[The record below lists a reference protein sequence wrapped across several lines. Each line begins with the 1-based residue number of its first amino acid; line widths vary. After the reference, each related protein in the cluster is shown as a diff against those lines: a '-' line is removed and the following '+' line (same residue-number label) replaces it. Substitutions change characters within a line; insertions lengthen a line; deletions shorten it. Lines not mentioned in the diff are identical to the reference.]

1 MEDQTRSLKDPWELD
16 GVSTFDPEALL
27 AAIMIKGGQMEP
39 LFADPRFFYNMNNMW
54 WKKWIPTFK
63 YWWTVS
69 EKEYEPLWDREGFEE
84 ITDHTEESGTLN
96 SATTGIEVIDTD
108 TTGREVI
115 DTDTTDREVI
125 DTDTTGIEVTDE
137 DTTSSLTGKEI
148 VDDNTTSSS
157 NTSSTT
163 NTDNRVSAYDSSTY
177 QPSSSSSSSSWV
189 NESASSTEDKITDTT
204 THTTGVLDKT
214 VNTTGTADTTRNTTG
229 AIDTTRNTTG
239 AIDTTRNTTGA
250 IDTDTTGSKDS
261 AHSLHT
267 WGNWGISTT
276 SQKLLYSEYE
286 VRFKLN
292 PYELMSDI
300 FLNEMAVRVF

>member
-16 GVSTFDPEALL
+16 GVSTFDSEALL

-39 LFADPRFFYNMNNMW
+39 LFTDPRFFYNMNNMW
-54 WKKWIPTFK
+54 WRKWIPTFK

-69 EKEYEPLWDREGFEE
+69 EKKYEPLWDREGFEE
-84 ITDHTEESGTLN
+84 IEDHTEESGTLD
-96 SATTGIEVIDTD
+96 SSTTGREVMDTD

-115 DTDTTDREVI
+115 DTDTTGR
-125 DTDTTGIEVTDE
+125 EVTDE

-148 VDDNTTSSS
+148 VDDATTSGSNTTS
-157 NTSSTT
+157 TASTE
-163 NTDNRVSAYDSSTY
+163 NKVSAYDASTY
-177 QPSSSSSSSSWV
+177 QPSSSSSSSSGV
-189 NESASSTEDKITDTT
+189 TESASSTDDKITDTT
-204 THTTGVLDKT
+204 EHTTGVLDKT

-229 AIDTTRNTTG
+229 TADTTRNTTG
-239 AIDTTRNTTGA
+239 AV
-250 IDTDTTGSKDS
+250 DTDTTGSKDS

-276 SQKLLYSEYE
+276 SQKLMYSEYE

-300 FLNEMAVRVF
+300 FLNEMSVRVF

>member
-16 GVSTFDPEALL
+16 GVSTFDSEALL

-39 LFADPRFFYNMNNMW
+39 LFTDPRFFYNMNNMW
-54 WKKWIPTFK
+54 WRKWIPTFK
-63 YWWTVS
+63 YWWTAS
-69 EKEYEPLWDREGFEE
+69 EKEYDPLWDRNGFEE
-84 ITDHTEESGTLN
+84 ITDHTEESGTLD
-96 SATTGIEVIDTD
+96 SATTGT
-108 TTGREVI
+108 
-115 DTDTTDREVI
+115 EVI

-137 DTTSSLTGKEI
+137 DTTGSLTGKEI
-148 VDDNTTSSS
+148 VDDNTTSG
-157 NTSSTT
+157 STT
-163 NTDNRVSAYDSSTY
+163 ASTASTENRVSAYDASTY
-177 QPSSSSSSSSWV
+177 QPSSSSSSSSNV
-189 NESASSTEDKITDTT
+189 TESASSTDDKITDTT
-204 THTTGVLDKT
+204 ESTTGVLDKT

-229 AIDTTRNTTG
+229 S
-239 AIDTTRNTTGA
+239 

-267 WGNWGISTT
+267 WGNWGISQT

-300 FLNEMAVRVF
+300 FLNEMSVRVF

>member
-16 GVSTFDPEALL
+16 GVSTFDSEALL

-54 WKKWIPTFK
+54 WRKWIPTFK
-63 YWWTVS
+63 YWWTAS

-84 ITDHTEESGTLN
+84 INDHTEESGTLD

-108 TTGREVI
+108 TTGSEVT
-115 DTDTTDREVI
+115 DTDNTVR
-125 DTDTTGIEVTDE
+125 EVTDE
-137 DTTSSLTGKEI
+137 DTVGSITGTEV
-148 VDDNTTSSS
+148 VDDDTTYSKSGQS
-157 NTSSTT
+157 SSTT
-163 NTDNRVSAYDSSTY
+163 TNQVSAYDSSTY
-177 QPSSSSSSSSWV
+177 QPHDTSNTSGTSS
-189 NESASSTEDKITDTT
+189 ESGSSTDDKTT
-204 THTTGVLDKT
+204 STTESTTGALDKT
-214 VNTTGTADTTRNTTG
+214 VNTTGTLDSTINSTGTADTTRNTSG
-229 AIDTTRNTTG
+229 S
-239 AIDTTRNTTGA
+239 

-261 AHSLHT
+261 SHSLHS
-267 WGNWGISTT
+267 WGNWGISQT

-286 VRFKLN
+286 VRFKIN

>member
-16 GVSTFDPEALL
+16 GVSTFDSEALL

-54 WKKWIPTFK
+54 WRKWIPTFK
-63 YWWTVS
+63 YWWTAS

-84 ITDHTEESGTLN
+84 IKDHTEESGTLD
-96 SATTGIEVIDTD
+96 SSTTGIEVIDTD
-108 TTGREVI
+108 TT
-115 DTDTTDREVI
+115 DR
-125 DTDTTGIEVTDE
+125 EVTDE
-137 DTTSSLTGKEI
+137 DTTGSLTGKEI
-148 VDDNTTSSS
+148 VDDATTSGS
-157 NTSSTT
+157 NTASTAST
-163 NTDNRVSAYDSSTY
+163 ENKVSAYDASTY
-177 QPSSSSSSSSWV
+177 QPSSLSSSSSNV
-189 NESASSTEDKITDTT
+189 TESASSTDDKITDTT
-204 THTTGVLDKT
+204 EHTTGVLDKT
-214 VNTTGTADTTRNTTG
+214 VNTTGTA
-229 AIDTTRNTTG
+229 
-239 AIDTTRNTTGA
+239 DTTRNTTGA

-267 WGNWGISTT
+267 WGNWGISQT

-300 FLNEMAVRVF
+300 FLNEMSVRVF

>member
-16 GVSTFDPEALL
+16 GVSTFDSEALL

-54 WKKWIPTFK
+54 WRKWIPTFK
-63 YWWTVS
+63 YWWTAS

-84 ITDHTEESGTLN
+84 INDHTEESGTLD

-108 TTGREVI
+108 TTGSEVT
-115 DTDTTDREVI
+115 DTDNTVR
-125 DTDTTGIEVTDE
+125 EVTDE
-137 DTTSSLTGKEI
+137 DTVGSITGTEV
-148 VDDNTTSSS
+148 VDDDTTYSKSGQSSS
-157 NTSSTT
+157 NTT
-163 NTDNRVSAYDSSTY
+163 NQVSAYDSSTY
-177 QPSSSSSSSSWV
+177 QPHDTSNTSGTSS
-189 NESASSTEDKITDTT
+189 ESGSSTDDKTT
-204 THTTGVLDKT
+204 STTESTTGALDKT
-214 VNTTGTADTTRNTTG
+214 VNTTGTLDSTINSTGTADTTRNTSG
-229 AIDTTRNTTG
+229 S
-239 AIDTTRNTTGA
+239 

-261 AHSLHT
+261 SHSLHS
-267 WGNWGISTT
+267 WGNWGISQT

-286 VRFKLN
+286 VRFKIN

>member
-115 DTDTTDREVI
+115 DTDTT
-125 DTDTTGIEVTDE
+125 GSEVTDE

-157 NTSSTT
+157 TTASTAST
-163 NTDNRVSAYDSSTY
+163 ENKVSAYDTSTY
-177 QPSSSSSSSSWV
+177 QPSSLSSSSSNV
-189 NESASSTEDKITDTT
+189 TESASSTDDKITDTT

-214 VNTTGTADTTRNTTG
+214 VNTTGTA
-229 AIDTTRNTTG
+229 DTTRNTTG

-276 SQKLLYSEYE
+276 SQKLMYSEYE